1 MPSPRCALLKK
12 TANRVRIAFEHF
24 PIFMGTALNK
34 SQIQDAL
41 ARLPGWEFTAASIS
55 KTYRFAGFPEAIC
68 FITEMAFA
76 CEKANHHP
84 EMSNV
89 YNTVTIRLRTHDL
102 GSKVTQKDVDLA
114 REIEMMAKKSVQQAT
129 I

>member
-1 MPSPRCALLKK
+1 M
-12 TANRVRIAFEHF
+12 V
-24 PIFMGTALNK
+24 TALSE
-34 SQIQDAL
+34 SQIQVAL